1 MSTER
6 EDLDNLLKSP
16 GWQRVAQWAN
26 ADLAAKLSTHMEAA
40 AAEMDDVQALSRL
53 RQVMAAKKAVDL
65 VLAYPDAR
73 LRELTAHA
81 AHAERVPVLN
91 RRGGL

>member
-16 GWQRVAQWAN
+16 GWQRLEQWAQHEWRTQV
-26 ADLAAKLSTHMEAA
+26 AHHTEVAANEA
-40 AAEMDDVQALSRL
+40 DDVAALNKL
-53 RQVMAAKKAVDL
+53 RQVIAAKKAVEL
-65 VLAYPDAR
+65 VLNWPQKR
-73 LRELTAHA
+73 LQDVVSQA

>member
-16 GWQRVAQWAN
+16 GWQRVVTWAN
-26 ADLAAKLSTHMEAA
+26 ADLSAKLTSHTEAA
-40 AAEMDDVQALSRL
+40 ASELDDVQALSRL
-53 RQVMAAKKAVDL
+53 RQVIAAKRAVEL
-65 VLAYPDAR
+65 VLAWPEAR
-73 LRELTAHA
+73 LKDLTVQA
-81 AHAERVPVLN
+81 AAAERVPALS